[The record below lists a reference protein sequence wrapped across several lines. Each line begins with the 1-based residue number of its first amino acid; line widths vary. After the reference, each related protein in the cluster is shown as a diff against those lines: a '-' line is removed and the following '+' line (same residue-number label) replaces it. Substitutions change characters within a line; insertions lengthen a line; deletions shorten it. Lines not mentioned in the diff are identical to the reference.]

1 MGAPVRR
8 VRGLLLAVTFV
19 LTIFAAQLV
28 RIQGFDASSV
38 AAEARAQRTAT
49 VAIPALRGTI
59 TSSDGVVLAQ
69 SQERITIVAD
79 PTAVCTY
86 QTKKNTCDP
95 ATSDAA
101 VTKAAEALAPLL
113 GKSVDELRPSLV
125 GTSRYRILEH
135 KATPLTWRK
144 VNDLRIP
151 GIYKD
156 VKPGQD
162 VSVPERNYPTGPA
175 AASLVGFVTND
186 GKAGGGVE
194 QMMDK
199 QLTGTVGQLGFETS
213 ATGEIIPTAA
223 STRKDAVNGTDVQL
237 TINSGLQWYAQNA
250 LAQKMEESQALSG
263 TVVALNAKT
272 GDLLAVASYPTYDP
286 NDIGSAEGT
295 LTNKAF
301 GEVFEPGSTAKL
313 MTIAAAMQEKKV
325 TPMTPVIV
333 PPNLPRFDQVF
344 NDSHPHGTLHQTV
357 TGVLAE
363 SSNIGTVLISE
374 TIPPKTLEEYFRKF
388 GLGEKSGLG
397 FPGES
402 GGLLATSEDW
412 SGTQRATVAFGQ
424 GLSVTAIQAAGVFQT
439 IANGG
444 VRVPPRLIAS
454 TSDAEGKVTPTPPS
468 KGTRVVDESVA
479 VDVSK
484 MLEGVVSPNGTA
496 PQAQIPGYRVAG
508 KTGTADRYDPAVGG
522 YSGKTASFIGYA
534 PADDPEIVVA
544 VIVQR
549 PINGY
554 FGGSTAGPVFH
565 DVMTY
570 ALQELKVPPTGT
582 EPPQL
587 TLDLDPAV
595 AEADPTTLRN
605 TRGKK

>member
-223 STRKDAVNGTDVQL
+223 STRKDAINGTDVQL

-272 GDLLAVASYPTYDP
+272 GDLLAVASP
-286 NDIGSAEGT
+286 
-295 LTNKAF
+295 
-301 GEVFEPGSTAKL
+301 
-313 MTIAAAMQEKKV
+313 
-325 TPMTPVIV
+325 
-333 PPNLPRFDQVF
+333 
-344 NDSHPHGTLHQTV
+344 
-357 TGVLAE
+357 
-363 SSNIGTVLISE
+363 
-374 TIPPKTLEEYFRKF
+374 
-388 GLGEKSGLG
+388 
-397 FPGES
+397 
-402 GGLLATSEDW
+402 
-412 SGTQRATVAFGQ
+412 
-424 GLSVTAIQAAGVFQT
+424 
-439 IANGG
+439 
-444 VRVPPRLIAS
+444 
-454 TSDAEGKVTPTPPS
+454 
-468 KGTRVVDESVA
+468 
-479 VDVSK
+479 
-484 MLEGVVSPNGTA
+484 
-496 PQAQIPGYRVAG
+496 
-508 KTGTADRYDPAVGG
+508 
-522 YSGKTASFIGYA
+522 
-534 PADDPEIVVA
+534 
-544 VIVQR
+544 
-549 PINGY
+549 
-554 FGGSTAGPVFH
+554 
-565 DVMTY
+565 
-570 ALQELKVPPTGT
+570 
-582 EPPQL
+582 
-587 TLDLDPAV
+587 DL
-595 AEADPTTLRN
+595 
-605 TRGKK
+605 